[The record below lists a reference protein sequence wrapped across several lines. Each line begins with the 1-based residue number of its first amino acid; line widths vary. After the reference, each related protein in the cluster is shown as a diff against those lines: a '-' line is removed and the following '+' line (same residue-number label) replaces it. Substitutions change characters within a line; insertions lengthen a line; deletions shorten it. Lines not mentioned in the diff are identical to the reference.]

1 MVFQEIVTQLPRE
14 RVCKKVVLKSKKSA
28 TFPGDSND
36 DMIFIGKFQVRL
48 KRLHCKCFSE
58 NSVKLEK
65 EAGTLRNTT
74 LEFCFLEMI
83 IKSNSIT
90 KFLSMQVIFSAR
102 SNFLP

>member
-14 RVCKKVVLKSKKSA
+14 RVCKKVVLKRKKSA
-28 TFPGDSND
+28 AFPGDCND

-48 KRLHCKCFSE
+48 KRLHCKCSSE

-65 EAGTLRNTT
+65 EAGILRNTT

-83 IKSNSIT
+83 IKSNSVT
-90 KFLSMQVIFSAR
+90 KFVNAVNL
-102 SNFLP
+102 